1 MQIYNNLPCLS
12 SICKKSF
19 KPVFIWS
26 ATLIIFV
33 CHLLM
38 FVPCWKPICSKRCL
52 WGSSNKTGD
61 FGRFC
66 TFPQL
71 DFCSFARLAT
81 SAFFAQ
87 TISTAVPTVSS
98 NKVEKRDERWDFKA
112 FPHHSSWVQHHCQQF
127 WLPHVQPGSWPQVKE
142 KEESI
147 AHFGPF
153 AAESVQKVY
162 NQKNCRYVVS
172 ELDRRDILEDVSI
185 FM

>member
-1 MQIYNNLPCLS
+1 MQLKCLF
-12 SICKKSF
+12 C
-19 KPVFIWS
+19 
-26 ATLIIFV
+26 LE
-33 CHLLM
+33 
-38 FVPCWKPICSKRCL
+38 PICSKRCL

-61 FGRFC
+61 FGRFR

-112 FPHHSSWVQHHCQQF
+112 FSHHSSWVQHHCQQF

-147 AHFGPF
+147 AHCGPF
-153 AAESVQKVY
+153 AAESVQKVS
-162 NQKNCRYVVS
+162 NQKNSRYVVS

-185 FM
+185 QYKS